1 VRRYLVDKEIPLI
14 IAKKTAQRDVIL
26 DPNGFFV
33 IELDRKNQDIRV
45 EYYSNVYKNEKIVSG
60 VLEIVFVGK
69 KADELCDTIA
79 QNVPKL
85 LPTHY
90 LYLGRELKSAE
101 LALLNKTKYFQGGC

>member
-1 VRRYLVDKEIPLI
+1 MADKEIPLI
-14 IAKKTAQRDVIL
+14 RAKKTAQRDVKL

-33 IELDRKNQDIRV
+33 IELDRKNKDIRV
-45 EYYSNVYKNEKIVSG
+45 EYYSNVYRNNKIVSG
-60 VLEIVFVGK
+60 VLEMIFVGK

-79 QNVPKL
+79 ENVPKL

-101 LALLNKTKYFQGGC
+101 LALINNIKYFQGGC

>member
-1 VRRYLVDKEIPLI
+1 MADKEIPLI
-14 IAKKTAQRDVIL
+14 RANKIPKKDVIL

-33 IELDRKNQDIRV
+33 IELDRMKMDIRV
-45 EYYSNVYKNEKIVSG
+45 EYYSNVYKNKKIVSG
-60 VLEIVFVGK
+60 ILEMVFVGK

-79 QNVPKL
+79 KHVPKL

-101 LALLNKTKYFQGGC
+101 YALRNNTKYFQGGC